1 MCASRVFRMPA
12 DDRLFWLDLE
22 MSGLDPAKDRILEA
36 AAVVTTFRMEE
47 LAHYETAVYQ
57 SAGVLSGMN
66 DWCRQHHG
74 ASGLTA
80 RVSRG
85 VKENELDAA
94 FCELAD
100 RFFQATPVIL
110 AGNSIAQDR
119 RFVDRW
125 LPKFAQRLHYRML
138 DVSSFKIVFAN
149 LFDVPYTKENN
160 HRALEDIRES
170 IGELRYYIGAI
181 DPSRLPKRG

>member
-1 MCASRVFRMPA
+1 MPA
-12 DDRLFWLDLE
+12 DERLFWLDLE
-22 MSGLDPAKDRILEA
+22 MSGLDPAIDRILEA
-36 AAVVTTFRMEE
+36 AAVVTSFKMDE

-57 SAGVLSGMN
+57 KADVLSGMN
-66 DWCRQHHG
+66 AWCKQHHG

-85 VKENELDAA
+85 ISEPDLDTAL
-94 FCELAD
+94 CEIVD
-100 RFFQATPVIL
+100 RFFQNNPVIL

-138 DVSSFKIVFAN
+138 DVSSFKIVYAN
-149 LFDVPYTKENN
+149 LFDVPYTKENA

-181 DPSRLPKRG
+181 DPSRLAKRG